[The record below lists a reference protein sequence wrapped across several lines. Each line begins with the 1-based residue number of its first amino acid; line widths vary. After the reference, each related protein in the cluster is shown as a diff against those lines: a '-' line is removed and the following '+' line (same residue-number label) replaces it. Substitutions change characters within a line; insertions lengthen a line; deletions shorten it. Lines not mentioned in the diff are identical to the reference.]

1 MSAPKTPTP
10 HCRALMLE
18 VSRLIDGELN
28 ARDRRRVEA
37 HVAECTCCGRMAA
50 GLRRTLAALQ
60 AEKHKALPKAV
71 RTKAARQART
81 LLGR

>member
-1 MSAPKTPTP
+1 MTSPKEPTP

-37 HVAECTCCGRMAA
+37 HVAACTCCGRMAT

-60 AEKHKALPKAV
+60 AEKSKALPRAV
-71 RTKAARQART
+71 RTKAAQQARK